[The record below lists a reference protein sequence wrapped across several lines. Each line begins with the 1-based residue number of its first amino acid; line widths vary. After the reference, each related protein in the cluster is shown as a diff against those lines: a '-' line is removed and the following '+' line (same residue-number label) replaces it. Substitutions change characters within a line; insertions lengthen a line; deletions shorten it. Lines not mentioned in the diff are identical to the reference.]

1 MFELLLTSMIL
12 LIMKIILMELT
23 KVLYSHRVK
32 AQLKKEL
39 NLLMKKGEIKKSLN
53 MEEGN

>member
-1 MFELLLTSMIL
+1 
-12 LIMKIILMELT
+12 MKIILMELT

-32 AQLKKEL
+32 AQVKKEL